1 MEKKN
6 KENKNSNNSN
16 NKKKKYKTIKRFS
29 LGFPFHI
36 NIKIISDNNLIL
48 NLLNQIQIENKFS
61 QKLKT
66 LYFGLN
72 LCLNYIQRTDNSEK
86 IIFIFYKKEMESLY
100 DLILFRAKCNSNIH
114 IYFLNENYQKNFIE
128 QFKLKRL
135 LGFILIKS
143 SINEEVFNQINNL
156 LESYDLN
163 NNKNQII
170 SNNNIQET
178 MIEFKN

>member
-6 KENKNSNNSN
+6 KENKNFNNSN

-29 LGFPFHI
+29 LGFPFHV
-36 NIKIISDNNLIL
+36 NIKIIADNNLIL

-72 LCLNYIQRTDNSEK
+72 LCLNYIQRTDNNEK